1 MTQVNKGREEAMS
14 TLKKTIDRTGCSPVS
29 RVSWSDED
37 LAALRAEGAHKIQ
50 QAATQRWAQ
59 FDLHLDWPGLFDLV
73 TDKQILSELT
83 DIFGD
88 DCFQLVETRLYPK
101 RPGAGI
107 EWHIDVW
114 QLLYYEPNLA
124 GRDSEFHSVTIWLAL
139 DDVPTEMGPIQMV
152 HYKHVD
158 LERLVRLRRNHMLDR
173 YKAACEA
180 EARRQGDLV
189 QTLPMKAGEYVMFDP
204 RNLHTGAPNRTDR
217 PRLGIV
223 LRYCARHVRVDPRF
237 SKKGALKKGALTIV
251 RIENGRP
258 IRPESVAR

>member
-1 MTQVNKGREEAMS
+1 MS
-14 TLKKTIDRTGCSPVS
+14 TLKKTIDRTGCAPIS

-50 QAATQRWAQ
+50 RAATQRWAQ
-59 FDLHLDWPGLFDLV
+59 FDVHLDWPGLFDLV

-101 RPGAGI
+101 RPGTGI

-158 LERLVRLRRNHMLDR
+158 LERLVRLHRNHMRDR
-173 YKAACEA
+173 YKAACAA
-180 EARRQGDLV
+180 EALRRGDLV

-204 RNLHTGAPNRTDR
+204 RNLHTGAPNRTNR

-237 SKKGALKKGALTIV
+237 SKKSALNKGALNIV